1 MGDKWRTL
9 VKGDDIAERL
19 LDFGARVIK
28 LTSALPRTYA
38 GRHVANQ
45 LLRCGTGAGANYEEG
60 RGAES
65 RADFIHKLG
74 IAWKEIREAL
84 YWLKLIHRS
93 ALVKPSRLEH
103 LLLEADALSRIL
115 SKSVTTAKSRKP
127 QR

>member
-1 MGDKWRTL
+1 M
-9 VKGDDIAERL
+9 KGDDISERF

-28 LTSALPRTYA
+28 LTGALPRTYA

-74 IAWKEIREAL
+74 VAWKESREAW
-84 YWLKLIHRS
+84 YWLRLIHRS
-93 ALVKPSRLEH
+93 ALVKPNRLEPM
-103 LLLEADALSRIL
+103 LLEADALCRIL
-115 SKSVTTAKSRKP
+115 SKSLTTARNRKP
-127 QR
+127 SS